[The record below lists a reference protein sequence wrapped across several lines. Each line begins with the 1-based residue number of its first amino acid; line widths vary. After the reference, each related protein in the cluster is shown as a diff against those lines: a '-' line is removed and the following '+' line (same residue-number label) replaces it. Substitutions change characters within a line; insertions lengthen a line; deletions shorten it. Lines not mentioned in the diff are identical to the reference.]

1 MLSYIEKE
9 QYLVSKLQSEYKLK
23 IEEACFS
30 SGWIPKHI
38 LLDKT
43 RNIHSYIVF
52 LSISKGNFSGR
63 YFSNENDF
71 CLNVFNIIKTQY
83 SNLDR
88 PLFFIIQDEVG
99 GITCIEG
106 NEIRDHILE
115 NNDILNLSQIIK
127 RDAFEFK
134 DIVSKIK
141 KEL

>member
-9 QYLVSKLQSEYKLK
+9 QYLVSRLQSEYKLK

-43 RNIHSYIVF
+43 RNIHSYFVF
-52 LSISKGNFSGR
+52 ASISKGNFSGR
-63 YFSNENDF
+63 YFSNRSDF
-71 CLNVFNIIKTQY
+71 DLNVYNIIKTQY

-88 PLFFIIQDEVG
+88 PLFFIIQDEES
-99 GITCIEG
+99 GIRCIEG
-106 NEIRDHILE
+106 NEIRDYILE
-115 NNDILNLSQIIK
+115 NNDFLNLRQIII
-127 RDAFEFK
+127 RNAFEFK

-141 KEL
+141 SEL